1 MLILLTGATGFLGAH
16 LALQLLD
23 AGHQVRALYRSQAKR
38 DHHPLFTKA
47 IIDQIDWVEGDLFDQ
62 SILLKAMEGVD
73 RVYHCAAMVSF
84 GRGQQAALMRTNVA
98 GTAEVVNN
106 CLVAG
111 VPRLVYVS
119 SIAALGRD
127 PLQPKVSE
135 STPWKDGPHNSP
147 YALSKFRAEN
157 EVWRGMEEGLEVV
170 IVNPSVI
177 LGPGDWLEGSNRLF
191 RTVYQGLKVYS
202 PGQTGFV
209 DVRDVADAMIQLDK
223 GGHIGKRFLLNG
235 ANLAYKTLFDTI
247 AKAFGVKPPQWCPP
261 RWMSEV
267 GWRFFAI
274 TSFFT
279 RKEPFI
285 TRETVKSA
293 YNSFEYDG
301 SKISREIGFSYRPI
315 ETTIQESCA
324 FMRKHFIDSL
334 VD

>member
-23 AGHQVRALYRSQAKR
+23 AGYHVRALYRSQAKR
-38 DHHPLFTKA
+38 DNHPLFSKA
-47 IIDQIDWVEGDLFDQ
+47 VIDQIEWVEGDMFDQ
-62 SILLKAMEGVD
+62 EVLLKAMQGVD

-84 GRGQQAALMRTNVA
+84 GRGQHAVLMRTNVT
-98 GTAEVVNN
+98 GTAEVVNS
-106 CLVAG
+106 CLAAG

-127 PLQPKVSE
+127 PIQPKVSE

-157 EVWRGMEEGLEVV
+157 EVWRGMEEGLEVIV
-170 IVNPSVI
+170 VNPSVI
-177 LGPGDWLEGSNRLF
+177 LGPGDWQEGSNRLF

-209 DVRDVADAMIQLDK
+209 DVRDVAAAMIQLDQNDFL
-223 GGHIGKRFLLNG
+223 GKRFLLNG
-235 ANLAYKTLFDTI
+235 ANLRYKTLFENI
-247 AKAFGVKPPQWCPP
+247 AKAFGVKPPRWCPP

-267 GWRFFAI
+267 GWRLFAI
-274 TSFFT
+274 ISFFT
-279 RKEPFI
+279 QKEPFI

-301 SKISREIGFSYRPI
+301 SKICRELGFSYRPI
-315 ETTIQESCA
+315 EATIQESCA
-324 FMRKHFIDSL
+324 FMRQRIIG
-334 VD
+334 